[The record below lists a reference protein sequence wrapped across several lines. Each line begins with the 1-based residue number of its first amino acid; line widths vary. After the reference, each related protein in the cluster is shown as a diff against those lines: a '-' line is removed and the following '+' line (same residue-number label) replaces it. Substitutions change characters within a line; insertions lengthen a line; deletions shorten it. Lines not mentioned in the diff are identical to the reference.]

1 MYFMK
6 TEIAL
11 QSSALKHN
19 KQCSYCEISQ
29 KITEYKKYKNQNK
42 TQASGQHMCEVHPS
56 LQRQKTTA
64 KKRYASKSSK
74 QISTYLQS
82 SGPRTINHENDM
94 TKRMKK

>member
-1 MYFMK
+1 MKIMFYVYFMK

-64 KKRYASKSSK
+64 KKDMQANQVNKFLRISS
-74 QISTYLQS
+74 LQDQ
-82 SGPRTINHENDM
+82 EL
-94 TKRMKK
+94 